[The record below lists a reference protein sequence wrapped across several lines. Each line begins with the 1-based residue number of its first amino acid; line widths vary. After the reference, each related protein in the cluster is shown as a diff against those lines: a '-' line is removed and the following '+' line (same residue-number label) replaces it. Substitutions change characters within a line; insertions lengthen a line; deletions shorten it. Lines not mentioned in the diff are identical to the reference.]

1 MEVESTNKKWVAG
14 AGTTALGIIGT
25 ALGGLNAVNGG
36 GLLNGW
42 GNNGRNGNNGYN
54 GYDGDAHCHHRYR
67 ETEELRSEVA
77 QLKAERYT
85 DAAVIAANKE
95 TVNNLKDFYGRF
107 EVVAANAANT
117 SARLDCLEQ
126 KLTTYEITQ
135 REIAGLKE
143 QLVDAKI
150 GKVDGRIDCLADKV
164 ATGFASANNR
174 FAAIDAQIAGFTQTV
189 IPATAIC
196 DTSCGCNRV
205 CGQ

>member
-14 AGTTALGIIGT
+14 GGTTALGIIGT
-25 ALGGLNAVNGG
+25 TLGGLNTLTNG
-36 GLLNGW
+36 GLLG
-42 GNNGRNGNNGYN
+42 GLTGNGNCGKGCN
-54 GYDGDAHCHHRYR
+54 
-67 ETEELRSEVA
+67 ETDKLRAEVA
-77 QLKAERYT
+77 ELKSERYT

-107 EVVAANAANT
+107 EIVAANAANT

-150 GKVDGRIDCLADKV
+150 GTVNGRIDCLADKV

-174 FAAIDAQIAGFTQTV
+174 FTAIDAQIAGFTQTV
-189 IPATAIC
+189 IPESAIC

-205 CGQ
+205 CNGQ

>member
-36 GLLNGW
+36 GLLNGL
-42 GNNGRNGNNGYN
+42 GNGNGNGKGCN
-54 GYDGDAHCHHRYR
+54 
-67 ETEELRSEVA
+67 ETDKLRSEIA
-77 QLKAERYT
+77 QLNAERYT

-107 EVVAANAANT
+107 EIVAANAANT

-174 FAAIDAQIAGFTQTV
+174 FAAIDAEIAGFTQTV
-189 IPATAIC
+189 IPTTAIC
-196 DTSCGCNRV
+196 DTGCGCNRA

>member
-36 GLLNGW
+36 GLLNGS
-42 GNNGRNGNNGYN
+42 GNGNGNGKSCN
-54 GYDGDAHCHHRYR
+54 EADK
-67 ETEELRSEVA
+67 LRSEVA

-95 TVNNLKDFYGRF
+95 TVDNLKDFYGRF
-107 EVVAANAANT
+107 EIVAANAANT

-164 ATGFASANNR
+164 ATGFAGYNNK
-174 FAAIDAQIAGFTQTV
+174 FAAVDAQLAAITQVV
-189 IPATAIC
+189 IPEKVIC
-196 DTSCGCNRV
+196 DTSCNRA

>member
-36 GLLNGW
+36 GLLNGL
-42 GNNGRNGNNGYN
+42 GNGNGNGKGCN
-54 GYDGDAHCHHRYR
+54 
-67 ETEELRSEVA
+67 ETDKLRSEVA

-95 TVNNLKDFYGRF
+95 TVDNLKDFYGRF
-107 EVVAANAANT
+107 EIVAANAANT

-174 FAAIDAQIAGFTQTV
+174 FAAIDAEIAGFTQTV

-196 DTSCGCNRV
+196 DTGCGYNRA

>member
-25 ALGGLNAVNGG
+25 ALGGLNAVSNG
-36 GLLNGW
+36 GLLG
-42 GNNGRNGNNGYN
+42 GLNGNGNGNGCGCGNRGNYN
-54 GYDGDAHCHHRYR
+54 EADR
-67 ETEELRSEVA
+67 LRSEVA
-77 QLKAERYT
+77 ELKSEKYT
-85 DAAVIAANKE
+85 DAAVIAASKE
-95 TVNNLKDFYGRF
+95 TVSNLKDFYGRF
-107 EVVAANAANT
+107 EIVAANAANT

-150 GKVDGRIDCLADKV
+150 SKVDSRIDCLADKV

-174 FAAIDAQIAGFTQTV
+174 FAAIDAEIAGFTQTV
-189 IPATAIC
+189 IPTSAIC
-196 DTSCGCNRV
+196 DTGCGCNRA
-205 CGQ
+205 CNGQ

>member
-25 ALGGLNAVNGG
+25 ALSGVNAVANG
-36 GLLNGW
+36 GLLNGLT
-42 GNNGRNGNNGYN
+42 GNGNGNGKGCN
-54 GYDGDAHCHHRYR
+54 
-67 ETEELRSEVA
+67 ETDKLRSEVA

-95 TVNNLKDFYGRF
+95 TVDNLKDFYGRF
-107 EVVAANAANT
+107 EIVAANAANT

-150 GKVDGRIDCLADKV
+150 GTVNGRIDCLADKV

-174 FAAIDAQIAGFTQTV
+174 FTAIDAQIAGFTQTV
-189 IPATAIC
+189 IPESAIC

-205 CGQ
+205 CNGQ

>member
-14 AGTTALGIIGT
+14 GGTTALGIIGT
-25 ALGGLNAVNGG
+25 TLGGLNTLTNG
-36 GLLNGW
+36 GLLG
-42 GNNGRNGNNGYN
+42 GLTGNGNCGKGCN
-54 GYDGDAHCHHRYR
+54 
-67 ETEELRSEVA
+67 ETDKLRAEVA
-77 QLKAERYT
+77 ELKSERYT

-107 EVVAANAANT
+107 EIVAANAANT

-150 GKVDGRIDCLADKV
+150 GTVNGRIDCLADKV

-189 IPATAIC
+189 IPESAIC

-205 CGQ
+205 CNGQ

>member
-36 GLLNGW
+36 GLLNGL
-42 GNNGRNGNNGYN
+42 GNGNGNGKGCN
-54 GYDGDAHCHHRYR
+54 
-67 ETEELRSEVA
+67 ETDKLRSEVA

-95 TVNNLKDFYGRF
+95 TVDNLKDFYGRF
-107 EVVAANAANT
+107 EIVAANAANT

-143 QLVDAKI
+143 QLIDAKI

-164 ATGFASANNR
+164 ATGFATANNR
-174 FAAIDAQIAGFTQTV
+174 FAAIDAEIAGFTQTV
-189 IPATAIC
+189 IPESAIC
-196 DTSCGCNRV
+196 DTSCGCRRA

>member
-25 ALGGLNAVNGG
+25 ALGGLNAVSNG
-36 GLLNGW
+36 GLLG
-42 GNNGRNGNNGYN
+42 GLAGNGNCGKGCN
-54 GYDGDAHCHHRYR
+54 
-67 ETEELRSEVA
+67 ETDKLRAEVA
-77 QLKAERYT
+77 ELKSERYT

-95 TVNNLKDFYGRF
+95 TVSNLKDFYGRF
-107 EVVAANAANT
+107 EIVAANAANT

-150 GKVDGRIDCLADKV
+150 GKVDSRIDCLADKV

-189 IPATAIC
+189 IPESAIC
-196 DTSCGCNRV
+196 DTGCGCNRT
-205 CGQ
+205 CNGQ

>member
-14 AGTTALGIIGT
+14 GGTTALGIIGT
-25 ALGGLNAVNGG
+25 TLGGLNTLTNG
-36 GLLNGW
+36 GLLG
-42 GNNGRNGNNGYN
+42 GLTGNGNCGKGCN
-54 GYDGDAHCHHRYR
+54 
-67 ETEELRSEVA
+67 ETDKLRAEVA
-77 QLKAERYT
+77 ELKSERYT

-107 EVVAANAANT
+107 EIVAANAANT

-174 FAAIDAQIAGFTQTV
+174 FTAIDAQIAGFTQTV
-189 IPATAIC
+189 IPESAIC
-196 DTSCGCNRV
+196 DTSCGCNRA
-205 CGQ
+205 CNGQ

>member
-25 ALGGLNAVNGG
+25 ALGGVNAVANG
-36 GLLNGW
+36 GLLNGLT
-42 GNNGRNGNNGYN
+42 GNGNCGKGCN
-54 GYDGDAHCHHRYR
+54 
-67 ETEELRSEVA
+67 ETDKLRAEVA
-77 QLKAERYT
+77 ELKSERYT

-107 EVVAANAANT
+107 EIVAANAANT

-189 IPATAIC
+189 IPTTAIC
-196 DTSCGCNRV
+196 DTGCGCNRA

>member
-36 GLLNGW
+36 GLLNGLS
-42 GNNGRNGNNGYN
+42 NGNGNGKGCN
-54 GYDGDAHCHHRYR
+54 
-67 ETEELRSEVA
+67 ETDKLRSEVA

-95 TVNNLKDFYGRF
+95 TVDNLKDFYGRF
-107 EVVAANAANT
+107 EIVAANAANT

-143 QLVDAKI
+143 QLIDAKI

-164 ATGFASANNR
+164 ATGFATANNR

-189 IPATAIC
+189 IPESAIC
-196 DTSCGCNRV
+196 DTGCGCRRA

>member
-25 ALGGLNAVNGG
+25 ALGGVNAVANG
-36 GLLNGW
+36 GLLNGLT
-42 GNNGRNGNNGYN
+42 GNGNNGGGKGCN
-54 GYDGDAHCHHRYR
+54 
-67 ETEELRSEVA
+67 ETERLRAEVA
-77 QLKAERYT
+77 ELKSERYT

-95 TVNNLKDFYGRF
+95 TVSNLKDFYGRF
-107 EVVAANAANT
+107 EIVAANAANT

-150 GKVDGRIDCLADKV
+150 SKVDGRIDCLADKV

-189 IPATAIC
+189 IPESAIC

-205 CGQ
+205 CNGQ

>member
-36 GLLNGW
+36 GLLNGL
-42 GNNGRNGNNGYN
+42 GNGNGNGKGCN
-54 GYDGDAHCHHRYR
+54 
-67 ETEELRSEVA
+67 ETDKLRSEVA

-95 TVNNLKDFYGRF
+95 TVDNLKDFYGRF
-107 EVVAANAANT
+107 EIVAANAANT

-164 ATGFASANNR
+164 ATGFATANNR
-174 FAAIDAQIAGFTQTV
+174 FAAIDAEIAGFTQTV
-189 IPATAIC
+189 IPTTAIC
-196 DTSCGCNRV
+196 DTGCGCNRA

>member
-36 GLLNGW
+36 GLLNGL
-42 GNNGRNGNNGYN
+42 GNGNGNGKGCN
-54 GYDGDAHCHHRYR
+54 
-67 ETEELRSEVA
+67 ETDKLRSEVA

-95 TVNNLKDFYGRF
+95 TVDNLKDFYGRF
-107 EVVAANAANT
+107 EIVAANAANT

-174 FAAIDAQIAGFTQTV
+174 FAAIDAEIAGFTQTV
-189 IPATAIC
+189 IPTTAIC
-196 DTSCGCNRV
+196 DTGCGCNRA